1 MCLTNK
7 LKLEHRGG
15 DYMTKKEKEFLDSL
29 KVALPKMSEAEKER
43 LLIFG
48 EAIGMIA
55 DKREPPES
63 DQKPA

>member
-1 MCLTNK
+1 MTNK
-7 LKLEHRGG
+7 EKAFLSKLK
-15 DYMTKKEKEFLDSL
+15 KAF
-29 KVALPKMSEAEKER
+29 PKMSETEKER